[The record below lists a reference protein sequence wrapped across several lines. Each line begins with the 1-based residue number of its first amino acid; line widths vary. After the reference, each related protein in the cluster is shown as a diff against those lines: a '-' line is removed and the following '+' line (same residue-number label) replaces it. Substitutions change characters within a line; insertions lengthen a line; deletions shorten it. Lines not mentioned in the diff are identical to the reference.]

1 MLASLNGRFV
11 ELDFIQEAALESFI
25 HILLQISGGY
35 EDAIEHFHLLQDD
48 VLDTVLHL
56 VHSTLCP
63 VLTNADDGVSL
74 VEQQDGRHLGS
85 LHLFTIAVKEGLD
98 ILLALPHPLALDAR
112 HIHHHDAA
120 SRLTC
125 QLIDGLRLTRAW
137 SAIKQ
142 TGETVA
148 EAATYSFIVASL
160 VAGFQGL
167 RKAFRNR
174 GKTPEDFAAEK
185 EAAKINKTCGAL
197 EEMLLEYIRSAQD
210 GIVEQEALEE
220 LIAVL
225 DEMHGYLQAG
235 KLQVPG
241 MNDLTD
247 IRVSIE
253 NYTASL
259 AENRSVR
266 PAPKAKP
273 MDADEFILLRDQL
286 ILQKELLF
294 A

>member
-1 MLASLNGRFV
+1 MAEVGV
-11 ELDFIQEAALESFI
+11 Q
-25 HILLQISGGY
+25 LQISP
-35 EDAIEHFHLLQDD
+35 
-48 VLDTVLHL
+48 DTV
-56 VHSTLCP
+56 
-63 VLTNADDGVSL
+63 G
-74 VEQQDGRHLGS
+74 
-85 LHLFTIAVKEGLD
+85 K
-98 ILLALPHPLALDAR
+98 
-112 HIHHHDAA
+112 
-120 SRLTC
+120 
-125 QLIDGLRLTRAW
+125 LISEKDKLW
-137 SAIKQ
+137 SAIHSDGSDNRFR
-142 TGETVA
+142 GETVA